1 MPLAAEKLQRQLVS
15 VFCGTEHGDASL
27 AVMPP
32 GLSLAGKKSQEHRD
46 PKPVCSQCGLAIP
59 AL

>member
-1 MPLAAEKLQRQLVS
+1 MPLAAKKLQRQLVS

-32 GLSLAGKKSQEHRD
+32 GQVRKAKSTETQ
-46 PKPVCSQCGLAIP
+46 SQCIHSVA
-59 AL
+59 